1 NYFPGKF
8 ANFIYAFHMPIFFI
22 LSGYLYHQ
30 QDSKKLMKKSFLN
43 LIVPYIATVS
53 LELCIII
60 FNRIVPN
67 PVLAPSRAHSIKEFM
82 VSIVYTAGAD

>member
-1 NYFPGKF
+1 
-8 ANFIYAFHMPIFFI
+8 
-22 LSGYLYHQ
+22 
-30 QDSKKLMKKSFLN
+30 
-43 LIVPYIATVS
+43 TVS

-82 VSIVYTAGAD
+82 VSIVYTAGADTQIGSHHIKAIGALWFLIAMFFGIQLFNGRL